1 MGIMRQRS
9 VFEDIDQLPITG
21 FELSFSSPVVKSYPF
36 TTLLW
41 VNKGK
46 MM

>member
-41 VNKGK
+41 VNKDK